1 MLCLVCVHFKLRHV
15 CDDAC
20 GALSAAA
27 ASAGSLRAAR
37 GSGGAALCGTAHTPH
52 RPRGRPA
59 ATARVGPQRPHRGG
73 RGRAG
78 PPGGLAHGP
87 WRVRWAGM
95 ARLGLRGLA
104 DACRVL
110 TGARYMTLFFD
121 RGRRSS
127 GSADRP
133 NSTFRPNWRGV
144 NQRAPYKPLAQRG
157 KMSVFMLPKA
167 IFMRKST
174 AAPATV
180 PEGFWRAPG
189 GL

>member
-104 DACRVL
+104 DAC
-110 TGARYMTLFFD
+110 TD
-121 RGRRSS
+121 RGAVYIVPLVASWRPC
-127 GSADRP
+127 ADRIILSGP
-133 NSTFRPNWRGV
+133 PLTRYALSFASFGV
-144 NQRAPYKPLAQRG
+144 ASFEFPRVR
-157 KMSVFMLPKA
+157 
-167 IFMRKST
+167 
-174 AAPATV
+174 
-180 PEGFWRAPG
+180 
-189 GL
+189 

>member
-1 MLCLVCVHFKLRHV
+1 MVSIGDQSRVSYCRVLFRGVRLGRPRVVFGVCAFVKLRHV

-110 TGARYMTLFFD
+110 TGARYIYSPPCGKLAPL
-121 RGRRSS
+121 RGPDNLIRTPV
-127 GSADRP
+127 D
-133 NSTFRPNWRGV
+133 
-144 NQRAPYKPLAQRG
+144 
-157 KMSVFMLPKA
+157 
-167 IFMRKST
+167 
-174 AAPATV
+174 ATRV
-180 PEGFWRAPG
+180 ELCVFWRRVF
-189 GL
+189 